1 MTRTKIKRTEAKP
14 MIEEYLINHNGIY
27 KTLHQIRDDI
37 FINEVSD
44 RFVWNA
50 LEELIKEGKVEK
62 RLFIRSMSKYQ
73 NGGVINGYRWI
84 R

>member
-1 MTRTKIKRTEAKP
+1 MNRTKIKRAEAKS
-14 MIEEYLINHNGIY
+14 MIEEYLIKHNGIY

-37 FINEVSD
+37 FINAVSD

-62 RLFIRSMSKYQ
+62 RLFIRNTNKYQ
-73 NGGVINGYRWI
+73 NGGVVNGYRWI
-84 R
+84 K